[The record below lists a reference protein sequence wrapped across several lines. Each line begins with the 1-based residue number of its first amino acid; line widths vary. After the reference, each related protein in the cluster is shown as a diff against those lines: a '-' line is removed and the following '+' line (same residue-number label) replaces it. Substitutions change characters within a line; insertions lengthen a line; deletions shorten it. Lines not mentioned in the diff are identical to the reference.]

1 MAQKNVRHLPDLLDT
16 PDKRAAGMRALGI
29 HVGRTPPPFEE
40 RVTFE
45 AWLGT
50 GTGYWGFLNLSGTLV
65 VLAGGARLELR
76 GGIPTVDVVRWIIS
90 VAMPAGAVF
99 ELRGGQP
106 FVDVV
111 PPGIFLPGGASFEVR
126 GGQPTVDVLTWAH
139 VVQMVAGAQ
148 LEVRGGVPTVELIG
162 TGVVASGLV
171 GHWRAALA
179 TGAGPGVNPSTTVW
193 QDLTANDLD
202 LTLHSMAYTATS
214 GWAGAGTEGDPYRLQ
229 FLDASTSGTFPG
241 QDGTSSYSDAAYCLD
256 APLLKPAK
264 ITVEIKLLFNAA
276 LSANAAAF
284 PILLS
289 KYEFGDNSG
298 LAIFFEKAASKIFW
312 RVYVNGAYRTVEASV
327 AGWSVGSMHHLFGMC
342 DGRYVRLYDGTTEL
356 GTAVD
361 LGAGANYDITH
372 GARPLVLAGVTSGTS
387 PGTAIGGG
395 WEGGIILA
403 RLYDRALSQSERE
416 QNIAAGN

>member
-1 MAQKNVRHLPDLLDT
+1 MAQRTVRELRDLLDT
-16 PDKRAAGMRALGI
+16 PGKRAAALAALGLY
-29 HVGRTPPPFEE
+29 VGRNPPPVEQRITYE
-40 RVTFE
+40 Q
-45 AWLGT
+45 WLAGEP
-50 GTGYWGFLNLSGTLV
+50 GYWLFQNLSGSVV
-65 VLAGGARLELR
+65 VLAGGARLQLQ
-76 GGIPTVDVVRWIIS
+76 GGIPAVEVVRWIQS
-90 VAMPAGAVF
+90 VVMPAGAPFV
-99 ELRGGQP
+99 LRGGEP
-106 FVDVV
+106 TVEVV
-111 PPGIFLPGGASFEVR
+111 AQGVYPLGGASFALR

-139 VVQMVAGAQ
+139 VIEMVAGAQ
-148 LEVRGGVPTVELIG
+148 IEVRGGVPTVELIG
-162 TGVVASGLV
+162 TGVVTSGLV

-179 TGAGPGVNPSTTVW
+179 TGAGPGVNPTTTVW
-193 QDLTANDLD
+193 QDLTANNLD